1 MFGIC
6 VTVQSLIEESTDPEV
21 SHGILL
27 IGNKIMKLQRNS
39 SDVEFS
45 LVLQV
50 ITSYNS
56 LTFFWDGCL
65 SP

>member
-56 LTFFWDGCL
+56 LTFF
-65 SP
+65 

>member
-6 VTVQSLIEESTDPEV
+6 VTIQSLIEESTDPEV

-27 IGNKIMKLQRNS
+27 IGNNKIMKLQRNF

-56 LTFFWDGCL
+56 LTFF
-65 SP
+65 